1 MKSRPIS
8 VISMICGILG
18 IIGFWITTSITATA
32 TAEAAVKG
40 TGAPVIAVV
49 FAVLFFIIALA
60 GIVLGAMGIKKSKAE
75 GRAKGFAVAGLVC
88 GIIGT
93 FFAIIGL
100 ACAACIVANWD
111 AQAISNAVYT
121 DSSLSSSL
129 DELSSLLS

>member
-8 VISMICGILG
+8 IIAMVCGILG
-18 IIGFWITTSITATA
+18 IIGFSISTSITG
-32 TAEAAVKG
+32 AASVDAAAKG

-49 FAVLFFIIALA
+49 AAVIFLIVALA
-60 GIVLGAMGIKKSKAE
+60 GIVLGAMGIKMSKAE

-93 FFAIIGL
+93 FFALIGL

-111 AQAISNAVYT
+111 TTAIANSISS

-129 DELSSLLS
+129 NELSSLLN